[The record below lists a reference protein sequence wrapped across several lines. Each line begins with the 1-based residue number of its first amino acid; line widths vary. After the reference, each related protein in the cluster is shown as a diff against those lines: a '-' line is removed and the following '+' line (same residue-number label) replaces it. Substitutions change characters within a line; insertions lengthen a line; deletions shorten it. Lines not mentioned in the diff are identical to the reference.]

1 MNVFSEDEASGEWV
15 PVAVMLLLCTSGS
28 LVMEGRVVQ
37 RADIQPM
44 ATDKS
49 LDMYMKLKK

>member
-1 MNVFSEDEASGEWV
+1 M
-15 PVAVMLLLCTSGS
+15 
-28 LVMEGRVVQ
+28 MEGKVVQ